1 MLTNLLKDVIKDTD
15 EQPDEEMNSVRSE
28 RVPSTEASV
37 PIEFRA
43 HHPSYTRVLL
53 PTQKFSSPIVSI
65 FSWRLYY
72 ISMIDY

>member
-37 PIEFRA
+37 PTEMGYLTLQC
-43 HHPSYTRVLL
+43 SLTWKL
-53 PTQKFSSPIVSI
+53 PEPHTTGFYGG
-65 FSWRLYY
+65 FLT
-72 ISMIDY
+72 